1 MNRSLDRSVEMTAVI
16 GRGGE
21 RLRFEALCLPLRT
34 DLLRF
39 VYWLCRDRSL
49 AEDVVQESLLRAWR
63 SFDSLADE
71 QAARSWLLTI
81 ARRELARTFERRRLE
96 TVDIDNLPEP
106 ALAAVAV
113 NDPHEVLE
121 MRRAILQLDL
131 IHREPL
137 VLQVLFGYSTNEIAQ
152 QLQISVP
159 AVLTRLYRA
168 RETLRSRLLRDTAGK
183 PPCP

>member
-1 MNRSLDRSVEMTAVI
+1 MNSALDQSVEMTASI

-21 RLRFEALCLPLRT
+21 RLRFEALCMPLRT

-49 AEDVVQESLLRAWR
+49 AEDVVQEALLRAWR
-63 SFDSLADE
+63 SFDSLSDDA
-71 QAARSWLLTI
+71 AARSWLLTI

-96 TVDIDNLPEP
+96 TVDIEGLSEP
-106 ALAAVAV
+106 IAEAAAVS
-113 NDPHEVLE
+113 DPHEVLE

-131 IHREPL
+131 IYREPL

-159 AVLTRLYRA
+159 AVLTRLFRA
-168 RETLRSRLLRDTAGK
+168 REALRNRLTRGATDE